1 MSDPRWV
8 RWPVITL
15 ALLDAG
21 WMTFDG
27 VRALTIGDYV
37 TVDGKLGPWADVVS
51 TIGIDPRGTP
61 MKLFFVTYGAG
72 WLAVTTSYLRGRRY
86 AKTGMAVAAAGSV
99 WYLAFGTI
107 SSVAQLIVLAAGSRR
122 RR

>member
-1 MSDPRWV
+1 
-8 RWPVITL
+8 
-15 ALLDAG
+15 
-21 WMTFDG
+21 MTFDG
-27 VRALTIGDYV
+27 VRALAIGDYV

-51 TIGIDPRGTP
+51 AIGIDPRGP
-61 MKLFFVTYGAG
+61 MKLFSSLTGAG

-107 SSVAQLIVLAAGSRR
+107 SSVAQLIVLAAGSTRR
-122 RR
+122 R

>member
-1 MSDPRWV
+1 
-8 RWPVITL
+8 
-15 ALLDAG
+15 
-21 WMTFDG
+21 MTFDG
-27 VRALTIGDYV
+27 VRALAIGDYV

-51 TIGIDPRGTP
+51 AIGIDPRGTP
-61 MKLFFVTYGAG
+61 MKLFFVTYGAA

-86 AKTGMAVAAAGSV
+86 AKTGMAVAAAGACPSTSV

-107 SSVAQLIVLAAGSRR
+107 SSVGQLIVLAAGSRR

>member
-1 MSDPRWV
+1 
-8 RWPVITL
+8 
-15 ALLDAG
+15 
-21 WMTFDG
+21 MTFDG
-27 VRALTIGDYV
+27 VRALAIGDYV

-51 TIGIDPRGTP
+51 AIGIDPRGTP

-72 WLAVTTSYLRGRRY
+72 WLAMTTSYLGGRRY

-99 WYLAFGTI
+99 WYFAFGTI